1 MKPRQF
7 VYLTRPSRPAD
18 YANALHDIVVSAAK
32 NQLVVYFSGD
42 SHRCPRA
49 LLNAAASIPTT
60 LGHLVQVPR
69 DTVANPHRQWN
80 YCIQRA

>member
-1 MKPRQF
+1 MKPNRF
-7 VYLTRPSRPAD
+7 IYPKLPVETARI
-18 YANALHDIVVSAAK
+18 ANALHDAVISAEK

-42 SHRCPRA
+42 CHRCPRA
-49 LLNAAASIPTT
+49 LLDAAASIPAT

-69 DTVANPHRQWN
+69 DTADNPHRQWN